1 MPIDPIQT
9 SGRCFAKLGS
19 PESGRP
25 MDERETRLID
35 LQAELEVLRIL
46 IGSMQK
52 DSPQQCFLIDSYW
65 PMLANVHA
73 LAEEL
78 SDEQLEN
85 RSY

>member
-1 MPIDPIQT
+1 MDKREQRLVDIQ
-9 SGRCFAKLGS
+9 
-19 PESGRP
+19 
-25 MDERETRLID
+25 D
-35 LQAELEVLRIL
+35 QLENLRFL
-46 IGSMQK
+46 IGSTKK
-52 DSPQQCFLIDSYW
+52 DSPQQCQLIDSYW

>member
-1 MPIDPIQT
+1 
-9 SGRCFAKLGS
+9 
-19 PESGRP
+19 
-25 MDERETRLID
+25 MDMREQRLLD
-35 LQAELEVLRIL
+35 LQDELEVLRIL
-46 IGSMQK
+46 IGSMKK
-52 DSPQQCFLIDSYW
+52 DSPQQCDLIDSYW

>member
-1 MPIDPIQT
+1 
-9 SGRCFAKLGS
+9 
-19 PESGRP
+19 
-25 MDERETRLID
+25 MDKREQRLVD
-35 LQAELEVLRIL
+35 LQDQLEVLRIL
-46 IGSMQK
+46 IGSTRN
-52 DSPQQCFLIDSYW
+52 DSPQHCDLIDSYW

>member
-1 MPIDPIQT
+1 
-9 SGRCFAKLGS
+9 
-19 PESGRP
+19 
-25 MDERETRLID
+25 MDEREQRLLD

-52 DSPQQCFLIDSYW
+52 DSPQQCLLIDSYW

-73 LAEEL
+73 LGEEL
-78 SDEQLEN
+78 SDERLEN

>member
-1 MPIDPIQT
+1 
-9 SGRCFAKLGS
+9 
-19 PESGRP
+19 

-52 DSPQQCFLIDSYW
+52 DSPQQWLLIDSYW

-73 LAEEL
+73 LGEEL
-78 SDEQLEN
+78 GDEQLEN